1 MSAMMEEVRTRAA
14 AAGVFGEVAVR
25 GGKLMAAA
33 KNAGDEAFY
42 AVWEEGGKV
51 WVGLQTP
58 ARYLSQS
65 IEADLVNTG
74 DKLEELIL
82 EELIELG
89 YEGPAL
95 ACEHFRDSA
104 KLYTF
109 RSAVGPAGGVGAEA
123 VVRLMLAYEACFRR
137 LGDMEAGEDGE

>member
-1 MSAMMEEVRTRAA
+1 MNAMLEDVRKGAE
-14 AAGVFGEVAVR
+14 AAGVFGEVVVR
-25 GGKLMAAA
+25 DGKVWAAA
-33 KNAGDEAFY
+33 KGAGDEAFY
-42 AVWEEGGKV
+42 VAWEEGGKV

-95 ACEHFRDSA
+95 ACEHYRDA
-104 KLYTF
+104 GKLYTF
-109 RSAVGPAGGVGAEA
+109 RSAAGSAHVARAEA
-123 VVRLMLAYEACFRR
+123 IVRLMVAYEACFRR
-137 LGDMEAGEDGE
+137 LGDMEAGAEEA